1 MTLESFHHYLLVFF
15 DLTFLSQMSIFS
27 LQKFESSLEVKR
39 AKRKFSDNFAH
50 NIMELYNVSV
60 QVWSTTNKTKRDIH
74 YSKLGIRVAS
84 RAVEWLKTKLS
95 LLQGEKKHIEDLA
108 KKDIKPTQTNASQI
122 YRWIRSPIIGSKY
135 TIKTKKD
142 LKKKERKT

>member
-1 MTLESFHHYLLVFF
+1 
-15 DLTFLSQMSIFS
+15 MSIFF

-50 NIMELYNVSV
+50 DILELYNVSV

-74 YSKLGIRVAS
+74 YSKLGIQVVSRV
-84 RAVEWLKTKLS
+84 VERLKTKLS

-108 KKDIKPTQTNASQI
+108 KKEIKPTQANGALHHKFIDESDRQILDQNAQQ
-122 YRWIRSPIIGSKY
+122 RL
-135 TIKTKKD
+135 TKT
-142 LKKKERKT
+142 